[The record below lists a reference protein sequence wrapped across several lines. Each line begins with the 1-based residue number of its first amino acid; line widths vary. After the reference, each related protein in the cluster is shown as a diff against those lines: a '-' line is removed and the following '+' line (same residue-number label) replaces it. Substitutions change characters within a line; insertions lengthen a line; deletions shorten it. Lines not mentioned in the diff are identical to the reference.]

1 MSQEQQ
7 PPEQSPAHVQ
17 KQSPA
22 HNPTHNPTQI
32 PAAIGAASATAIATA
47 ADDAGTQPRRRA
59 RPAATPATP
68 SPSQAG
74 AQALKHTPATSSGRR
89 KTAATVT
96 PPAPAAAPVAD
107 AAHAFDGAPPPAAT
121 APLAKLVR
129 KALPIKEARPKKA
142 SSKKA
147 RLVRDSFT
155 FPENDYALFAT
166 LKQRALA
173 AGGEIKKS
181 ELVRAGLAL
190 LNKLDDAELARVL
203 GKVERIKT
211 GRPKKK

>member
-7 PPEQSPAHVQ
+7 PPEQGPAHVQ

-22 HNPTHNPTQI
+22 HNPTQI

-68 SPSQAG
+68 SPSQTG
-74 AQALKHTPATSSGRR
+74 AQAVKHTPATSSGRR

-96 PPAPAAAPVAD
+96 PPAPAAAPIAD
-107 AAHAFDGAPPPAAT
+107 AAHAFDGAPPPAAA
-121 APLAKLVR
+121 APLTKLVR
-129 KALPIKEARPKKA
+129 KALPIKEARPRKA
-142 SSKKA
+142 GAKKA

-190 LNKLDDAELARVL
+190 LNKLDDDELARVL

>member
-7 PPEQSPAHVQ
+7 PPEQSPAQVQ
-17 KQSPA
+17 KQS
-22 HNPTHNPTQI
+22 
-32 PAAIGAASATAIATA
+32 PAAIGAASATAIAAA

-59 RPAATPATP
+59 RPAATP

-96 PPAPAAAPVAD
+96 PPAPAAAPIAD
-107 AAHAFDGAPPPAAT
+107 AAHAFDGAPPPAAA
-121 APLAKLVR
+121 APLTKLVR
-129 KALPIKEARPKKA
+129 KALPIKEARPRKA
-142 SSKKA
+142 GAKKA

-190 LNKLDDAELARVL
+190 LNKLDDDELARVL